1 MLWRCLDLMS
11 SIKLL
16 SHPYYLVLPRFILV
30 QRDAE
35 LMDTCAHNI
44 IDVTCWKILF
54 NLIDVWYWQWV
65 NSQHIAVSEYDVI
78 PGDRRQIARLLSVS
92 AEHFYIASQWKSV
105 VQFRSSIAKSKDT
118 LYIVH
123 TYIHDYGD
131 RKGVKRWT
139 QAGQY
144 SCQGCWHSSRNDW
157 AGLWQYSPDN
167 INGPLYETGKYEMG
181 VITVSPV
188 YLHLLAWLTSD
199 HRGKKPAD
207 MAGHQRGGGGEG
219 GPSPKMQTSQMP
231 KQKIDLCTPYKLVQS
246 LPFCET
252 QKQPVD
258 QKLN

>member
-1 MLWRCLDLMS
+1 M
-11 SIKLL
+11 
-16 SHPYYLVLPRFILV
+16 
-30 QRDAE
+30 
-35 LMDTCAHNI
+35 
-44 IDVTCWKILF
+44 
-54 NLIDVWYWQWV
+54 

-123 TYIHDYGD
+123 TSIHDYGD

-207 MAGHQRGGGGEG
+207 MAGHQRGGEGRVDPAQKCKHLKCQNRKLIFALHINWCKVSHSVRHKSNQLIKSWTRNLGENEDG
-219 GPSPKMQTSQMP
+219 WVEKLKPTMMNWCV
-231 KQKIDLCTPYKLVQS
+231 LCL
-246 LPFCET
+246 L
-252 QKQPVD
+252 
-258 QKLN
+258 

>member
-1 MLWRCLDLMS
+1 M
-11 SIKLL
+11 
-16 SHPYYLVLPRFILV
+16 
-30 QRDAE
+30 
-35 LMDTCAHNI
+35 
-44 IDVTCWKILF
+44 
-54 NLIDVWYWQWV
+54 

-78 PGDRRQIARLLSVS
+78 PGDRRQIARLLFVS
-92 AEHFYIASQWKSV
+92 AKHFYICPFP
-105 VQFRSSIAKSKDT
+105 FRYCKKQR
-118 LYIVH
+118 YIVYC
-123 TYIHDYGD
+123 TNIYMYDYGD